1 MSAEQRMPE
10 LRPLTDEERQFI
22 HYNPNTSD
30 LEEWIHTYAREYA
43 AQQTEAL
50 RAERQQAID
59 ALQRLSDFCKLMRM
73 PWDQAAEAEINA
85 VKVLESL
92 KQEKL

>member
-1 MSAEQRMPE
+1 MSAEQGMPDPPKADYFGSQAVPE
-10 LRPLTDEERQFI
+10 DTPLYTAEQMHAYAIE
-22 HYNPNTSD
+22 
-30 LEEWIHTYAREYA
+30 YARVYA
-43 AQQTEAL
+43 TLL
-50 RAERQQAID
+50 RTERQQAID

-92 KQEKL
+92 KQEKP